1 MNFLPKLILGVAL
14 SAVAACVSSQQDGS
28 ARKPVETVPTE
39 TALNLF
45 TDACLNTLPN
55 FRKFG
60 SQVARHGMKQEYSGL
75 TRFYTHPE
83 ERGLFAT
90 LSDEQEKKAC
100 GVAFIGTADKE
111 SVSQQF
117 MKNAM
122 SKTGGKPKSQFPSRH
137 FEFAYHMKNG
147 SVFSYEVKK
156 KRGQTRHFI
165 FVSPPV
171 TRKEAFAYVYN

>member
-1 MNFLPKLILGVAL
+1 MNFLPKLILGAAL
-14 SAVAACVSSQQDGS
+14 PALAACVSSQQDSS
-28 ARKPVETVPTE
+28 ARKPLETVPTE

-55 FRKFG
+55 FRKFE
-60 SQVARHGMKQEYSGL
+60 SQVAKHGMKRGQVGQLALYS
-75 TRFYTHPE
+75 HPE
-83 ERGLFAT
+83 HTGLFAT
-90 LSDEQEKKAC
+90 SAIEQGKKAC

-117 MKNAM
+117 MKKAM

-147 SVFSYEVKK
+147 SVFSYEADK

-165 FVSPPV
+165 FVTPPV